1 MGLRRTEVQ
10 DGRPMFGC
18 LAVQKENGL
27 KMKKTEN
34 AQFSLIRC
42 WTNFIFFPRHLYW
55 HYYYKSLTCNQNTLH
70 VWESVWGMVRSG
82 RHHTLLSRRCP
93 GKETSHTL
101 LDCRCPGKEPLKEI
115 TNSFWDAN
123 SSQRGEN
130 ALCCFTSKSHLIL
143 ETFLPYPPVTSS
155 ILTHHLNKEV
165 RTMIKSSHS
174 VNWVARQMLDPA
186 LVRDSAL
193 RQTAHL
199 FFVVVVFSVTSSLQS
214 SVGCCLSVVELNH
227 PVGYI
232 CGYILRH
239 RPFVTSSGYSAD
251 DM

>member
-1 MGLRRTEVQ
+1 MSDGEV
-10 DGRPMFGC
+10 
-18 LAVQKENGL
+18 
-27 KMKKTEN
+27 
-34 AQFSLIRC
+34 
-42 WTNFIFFPRHLYW
+42 WT
-55 HYYYKSLTCNQNTLH
+55 
-70 VWESVWGMVRSG
+70 
-82 RHHTLLSRRCP
+82 
-93 GKETSHTL
+93 TSHTPQSSL
-101 LDCRCPGKEPLKEI
+101 PWKGDITHSSIGRRCPGKEPLKEI
-115 TNSFWDAN
+115 TNSFWAAN

-130 ALCCFTSKSHLIL
+130 TLCCFTSKSHLIL
-143 ETFLPYPPVTSS
+143 ETFLPYPPVTSF

-174 VNWVARQMLDPA
+174 VNRVARQMLDPA

-199 FFVVVVFSVTSSLQS
+199 FFVFPPLVTSSLQR

-239 RPFVTSSGYSAD
+239 RPLVTSSGYSAD
-251 DM
+251 GI